1 MSAEHQSKIAEPA
14 DKECVLGEI
23 RSLREGGSGPLSQ
36 QGTLEAFIAPAD
48 AIPAILHEI
57 GRLREISF
65 REVGEGS
72 GKALDLDDFDRHY
85 LHLFLWDSEGEE
97 IAGAYRVGRTD
108 LILAEHGSQGLYTST
123 LFEFEQAFLDHL
135 TPGLELGR
143 SFVAPNY
150 QKSLGSLLALWKGI
164 GCFVARYPRYANL
177 FGPVSISHDYTPISK
192 DLMVRFLRAKKRHES
207 LSPYVHPN
215 NPYDVMMPADISP
228 RLESIE
234 QVSARVAQTEP
245 DGKGVPV
252 LLRQYLKLNAT
263 LLEFNVDPQFANC
276 LDALLMVDLR
286 VAPEVMMK
294 RYMGKEAYARFM
306 QEAKTLRPS

>member
-1 MSAEHQSKIAEPA
+1 MSTEHLSQIAEPA
-14 DKECVLGEI
+14 DRECVLGEI
-23 RSLREGGSGPLSQ
+23 LRLRAEGSGPLSK
-36 QGTLEAFIAPAD
+36 QGTLEAFIAPAK

-72 GKALDLDDFDRHY
+72 GKELDLDEFDRHY
-85 LHLFLWDSEGEE
+85 LHLFLWDTEGEQ

-108 LILAEHGSQGLYTST
+108 LLLAEHGSQGLYTST

-143 SFVAPNY
+143 SFVAPSY

-164 GCFVARYPRYANL
+164 GCFVARYPRYAKV
-177 FGPVSISHDYTPISK
+177 FGPVSISQDYTSISK
-192 DLMVRFLRAKKRHES
+192 DLIVRFLRAKKRDS
-207 LSPYVHPN
+207 LAPYVHPN
-215 NPYDVMMPADISP
+215 NPYEDVMPADISP

-263 LLEFNVDPQFANC
+263 LLEFNVDPQFGNC

-286 VAPEVMMK
+286 TAPDAMMK
-294 RYMGKEAYARFM
+294 RYMGKEAYSRFM
-306 QEAKTLRPS
+306 QEATA